1 MSLDGFLVV
10 LEWFLLFNYFSIFK
24 KKKAF
29 LNAMPA
35 TSDTLERL
43 LKEEAQLKARIQQA
57 KARIR
62 TQADKVRTG
71 QLIAWGVVI
80 EQKLNQGDI
89 KPEEWAVECQK
100 VLNGRTLERSLTGPL
115 EGLTPE
121 KKTEGDEPC
130 GNTSNPDLPNPKNK
144 EKSTSLQP
152 SSKPLKTATE
162 ALDGSKVVKKSSKP
176 KKTSPASSSESI
188 PSD

>member
-1 MSLDGFLVV
+1 
-10 LEWFLLFNYFSIFK
+10 
-24 KKKAF
+24 
-29 LNAMPA
+29 MPA

-71 QLIAWGVVI
+71 RLIAWGVVI

-100 VLNGRTLERSLTGPL
+100 VLNGVV
-115 EGLTPE
+115 
-121 KKTEGDEPC
+121 TE
-130 GNTSNPDLPNPKNK
+130 
-144 EKSTSLQP
+144 
-152 SSKPLKTATE
+152 
-162 ALDGSKVVKKSSKP
+162 
-176 KKTSPASSSESI
+176 
-188 PSD
+188 